1 MLGDLADPAPG
12 SIVIGPFG
20 SRMKAD
26 CYVSNGVPVIRGT
39 NISGDL
45 SWKGDWVYISDNF
58 ADTMPNCNVREN
70 DLVFPHRGSIGEVA
84 IVPGDRPRYMLSTSL
99 MKFRA
104 NRIKVAPLFLFYYF
118 RSPIGHHEILKF
130 SSQVGTPGIGQP
142 LSSLRQ
148 FKVYLPPLS
157 IQTAIANLLSALD
170 DKIDLNRRMNET
182 LEAMARAIF
191 KDWFVDF
198 GPVRAKAEGRPPYL
212 APELW
217 ALFPDALDD
226 EDKPVGWRVV
236 SLSEFAYLNPESW
249 SKNHQPVEI
258 KYVDLAN
265 TKWGVIETT
274 QRFNWKEAPSRA
286 QRILRRGDTIVGT
299 VRPGNG
305 SFSFVGQDGLT
316 GSTGFAVLRP
326 KMDRYREFV
335 YLSATSSENI
345 ERLTHLAD
353 GAAYPA
359 VRPDVIIETESIKS
373 NEELLIHFSV
383 IVEPLFSQIESNK
396 VMSKDLAQLR
406 DLLLPKL
413 MSGEIRLRE
422 AKKAVEQA

>member
-1 MLGDLADPAPG
+1 MDEWQE
-12 SIVIGPFG
+12 VPFSEAVLINPPIRLKNSENYPFVDMASVEPSSKLIFAKEERKFTGGG
-20 SRMKAD
+20 SRFQSGDTLMARITP
-26 CYVSNGVPVIRGT
+26 CLENGKIGQFYSDNPTIIAHGSTEFIVIRGRPT
-39 NISGDL
+39 VSETEFAYYLTKWEHVRSYAIGQMTGTSGRQRVPVNAFDQL
-45 SWKGDWVYISDNF
+45 
-58 ADTMPNCNVREN
+58 
-70 DLVFPHRGSIGEVA
+70 LVPIPSVEEQRA
-84 IVPGDRPRYMLSTSL
+84 IVS
-99 MKFRA
+99 
-104 NRIKVAPLFLFYYF
+104 V
-118 RSPIGHHEILKF
+118 
-130 SSQVGTPGIGQP
+130 
-142 LSSLRQ
+142 
-148 FKVYLPPLS
+148 
-157 IQTAIANLLSALD
+157 LSALD

-212 APELW
+212 APDLW

-226 EDKPVGWRVV
+226 DDKPVGWGAV

-286 QRILRRGDTIVGT
+286 QRILRTGDTIVGT

-305 SFSFVGQDGLT
+305 SFSFIGQDGFT

-359 VRPDVIIETESIKS
+359 VRPDVVIETESIKS
-373 NEELLIHFSV
+373 NEELLIHFSE
-383 IVEPLFSQIESNK
+383 IVEPLFAQIECNK

-413 MSGEIRLRE
+413 MSGEIRLCDAEKVVE
-422 AKKAVEQA
+422 AVA

>member
-1 MLGDLADPAPG
+1 MDEWQE
-12 SIVIGPFG
+12 VPFSEAVLINPPIRLKNSENYPFVDMASVEPSSKLVFAKEERKFTGGG
-20 SRMKAD
+20 SRFQSGDTLMARITP
-26 CYVSNGVPVIRGT
+26 CLENGKIGQFYSDNPTIIAHGSTEFIVIRGRPT
-39 NISGDL
+39 VSETEFAYYLTKWEHVRSYAIGQMTGTSGRQRVPVNAFDQL
-45 SWKGDWVYISDNF
+45 
-58 ADTMPNCNVREN
+58 
-70 DLVFPHRGSIGEVA
+70 LVPIPSVEEQRA
-84 IVPGDRPRYMLSTSL
+84 IVS
-99 MKFRA
+99 
-104 NRIKVAPLFLFYYF
+104 V
-118 RSPIGHHEILKF
+118 
-130 SSQVGTPGIGQP
+130 
-142 LSSLRQ
+142 
-148 FKVYLPPLS
+148 
-157 IQTAIANLLSALD
+157 LSALD
-170 DKIDLNRRMNET
+170 DKINLNRRINET

-212 APELW
+212 APDLW

-226 EDKPVGWRVV
+226 EDKPVGWTVV

-286 QRILRRGDTIVGT
+286 QRILRTGDTIVGT

-305 SFSFVGQDGLT
+305 SFSFIGQDGFT

-359 VRPDVIIETESIKS
+359 VRPDVVIETESIKS
-373 NEELLIHFSV
+373 NEELLIHFSE
-383 IVEPLFSQIESNK
+383 IVEPLFAQIECNK

-413 MSGEIRLRE
+413 MSGEIRLCDAEKVVE
-422 AKKAVEQA
+422 AVA

>member
-1 MLGDLADPAPG
+1 MDDWLE
-12 SIVIGPFG
+12 VPFSEAVLINPPIRLKNSENYPFVDMASVEPSSKLVFAKEERKFTGGG
-20 SRMKAD
+20 SRFQSGDTLMARITP
-26 CYVSNGVPVIRGT
+26 CLENGKIGQFYSDNPTIIAHGSTEFIVIRGRPT
-39 NISGDL
+39 VSETEFAYYLTKWEHVRSYAIGQMTGTSGRQRVPVNAFDQL
-45 SWKGDWVYISDNF
+45 
-58 ADTMPNCNVREN
+58 
-70 DLVFPHRGSIGEVA
+70 LVPIPSVEEQRA
-84 IVPGDRPRYMLSTSL
+84 IV
-99 MKFRA
+99 
-104 NRIKVAPLFLFYYF
+104 
-118 RSPIGHHEILKF
+118 
-130 SSQVGTPGIGQP
+130 
-142 LSSLRQ
+142 
-148 FKVYLPPLS
+148 S
-157 IQTAIANLLSALD
+157 ILSALD

-198 GPVRAKAEGRPPYL
+198 GPVRAKAERRQPYL
-212 APELW
+212 ASDLW

-226 EDKPVGWRVV
+226 DDKPVGWTVV

-249 SKNHQPVEI
+249 SKKHQPVEI

-265 TKWGVIETT
+265 TKWGVIEKT

-286 QRILRRGDTIVGT
+286 QRILRIGDTIVGT

-305 SFSFVGQDGLT
+305 SFSFIGQDGFT

-359 VRPDVIIETESIKS
+359 VRPDVVIETESIKS
-373 NEELLIHFSV
+373 NEELLIHFSE
-383 IVEPLFSQIESNK
+383 IVEPLFAQIECNK

-413 MSGEIRLRE
+413 MSGEIRLKDAEQLIE
-422 AKKAVEQA
+422 AEL

>member
-1 MLGDLADPAPG
+1 MNEWREGQLAAFCESIDYGFTASANSFPVGPKFLRITDIVGNALDWDTVPFVEADSKTAEKYQLHDGDIVIARTGATTGESRYIKSPPNAIFASYLVRLKIDKCNDSRYVAYWLKSPFFREYLCGVLGDKSAQPNASASTMTQAPIRVPADKEYQIAISAVLG
-12 SIVIGPFG
+12 S
-20 SRMKAD
+20 
-26 CYVSNGVPVIRGT
+26 
-39 NISGDL
+39 
-45 SWKGDWVYISDNF
+45 
-58 ADTMPNCNVREN
+58 
-70 DLVFPHRGSIGEVA
+70 
-84 IVPGDRPRYMLSTSL
+84 
-99 MKFRA
+99 
-104 NRIKVAPLFLFYYF
+104 
-118 RSPIGHHEILKF
+118 
-130 SSQVGTPGIGQP
+130 
-142 LSSLRQ
+142 
-148 FKVYLPPLS
+148 
-157 IQTAIANLLSALD
+157 LD

-198 GPVRAKAEGRPPYL
+198 GPVRAKAESRPPYL
-212 APELW
+212 APDLW

-226 EDKPVGWRVV
+226 DDKPVGWSVV
-236 SLSEFAYLNPESW
+236 PLSEFAYLNPESW
-249 SKNHQPVEI
+249 SKNHRPVKI

-265 TKWGVIETT
+265 TKWGVIEAT

-286 QRILRRGDTIVGT
+286 QRILRPGDTIVGT

-305 SFSFVGQDGLT
+305 SFSFIGQDGFT

-326 KMDRYREFV
+326 KMDRYREFL

-359 VRPDVIIETESIKS
+359 VRPDIVIQTESVRP
-373 NEELLIHFSV
+373 NEELLSHFSE

-413 MSGEIRLRE
+413 MSGETRLRDAE
-422 AKKAVEQA
+422 KTVKDTL